1 MDNLDGQILSALIA
15 SLLLAWIASWL
26 IAKRYASKMLSLMQ
40 LGTAPDNTLPSA
52 AIITH
57 APLASTPAAPS
68 SVNLLSQNQR
78 ARIRLRLC
86 MLMLSLVM
94 AGIIGY
100 VSQIAYVVDDFSWR
114 RWLTLTVIFAWPLV
128 PTWGLLERWSRGRIF
143 VLSSLYVLL
152 SSSLVAVTSNEQQ
165 DMSAVVFWLF
175 SQQLPLMLVIFFITG
190 PKLRSTGPY
199 LILVFFILM
208 LSTLLGLAALA
219 HNINNGLDSWILD
232 LSAKTSV
239 TSVFFLFSIAPWLI
253 AFFPARALA
262 RWLADAYQ
270 RKAFSEPL
278 YLAAGLWN
286 ITLLFQAMILSHSLG
301 GSVYTLLL
309 ASFLFPLFLPLMQRV
324 MQPKHQPPTL
334 LLLRVFRG
342 DDSIEALFDLVIER
356 WRYSGNTLLI
366 AGKDLALRNLEPD
379 ELFNFLSGR
388 LQNRFIT
395 SQQHLQNQLTQ
406 LNFQADP
413 DGRFRV
419 NEFFCF
425 DTTWKMVLDGLVQ
438 QVDRVLMDLRGYTPD
453 REGCSHE
460 LRVLAA
466 NTQLKKLVILFNKDT
481 HKPSAEALLAGSQLK
496 IHWIDSENAAAQTA
510 GEVLQ
515 ALLID
520 G

>member
-1 MDNLDGQILSALIA
+1 MDNLDGQILSALIS

-26 IAKRYASKMLSLMQ
+26 IAKRYTSKMLSLMQ

-57 APLASTPAAPS
+57 APFVSTPTAPS

-86 MLMLSLVM
+86 LLMLSLVM

-114 RWLTLTVIFAWPLV
+114 RWLTLAVIFAWPLV
-128 PTWGLLERWSRGRIF
+128 PTWGLLERWSRGKIF
-143 VLSSLYVLL
+143 VLAALYVLL
-152 SSSLVAVTSNEQQ
+152 SSSLVAVNSNEQQ

-175 SQQLPLMLVIFFITG
+175 SQQFPLMLVIFFITG

-208 LSTLLGLAALA
+208 LSTLLGLAGLA
-219 HNINNGLDSWILD
+219 HNINNGLASWLLD
-232 LSAKTSV
+232 LSAKTGV

-253 AFFPARALA
+253 AYFPARALA
-262 RWLADAYQ
+262 RRLADAYQ
-270 RKAFSEPL
+270 RKVFSEPL

-301 GSVYTLLL
+301 GSAYALLL
-309 ASFLFPLFLPLMQRV
+309 ACFLFPMFLPLMRRV
-324 MQPKHQPPTL
+324 MQPQHQPPTL

-342 DDSIEALFDLVIER
+342 DDSIEELFDLVIEH

-388 LQNRFIT
+388 LQNRFID
-395 SQQHLQNQLTQ
+395 SPHHLQQVLDSVD
-406 LNFQADP
+406 FKADP
-413 DGRFRV
+413 DGRFRI

-425 DTTWKMVLDGLVQ
+425 DSTWKMVLDALVE
-438 QVDRVLMDLRGYTPD
+438 QVDSVLMDLRGYTPD

-466 NTQLKKLVILFNKDT
+466 NLHLKKLVILFDKDT
-481 HKPSAEALLAGSQLK
+481 HKTSAETLLGDSRLK
-496 IHWIDSENAAAQTA
+496 IHWIDSENTAMQTA
-510 GEVLQ
+510 SEVLRT
-515 ALLID
+515 LLID